1 MTGST
6 PVQLSLGISLNDEA
20 TFANYYADQG
30 SGQAVEALKMLT
42 AGGEDKNLLIWGA
55 PGAGLTHL
63 LQAVCH
69 DVHTQ
74 HKTVQ
79 YLPLRDMVGFSAFDL
94 CEGLEE
100 FEYVCLDD
108 IDHVCGLREW
118 EQALFHL
125 YNQLRDAGHALLIA
139 SHTSPP
145 ALPVLLADL
154 KSRLLGSVRYH
165 VTSLPDEGK
174 QNALMMRARA
184 RGMEMPVD
192 VAQFILNRTSRD
204 TAELFDLLDRLD
216 DESMQR
222 KRKLTIPFVKDVLGL

>member
-1 MTGST
+1 MTDST
-6 PVQLSLGISLNDEA
+6 PVQLSLGIALNDEA
-20 TFANYYADQG
+20 TFANFHAGDTNAQV
-30 SGQAVEALKMLT
+30 VEALKILV

-69 DVHTQ
+69 DVHTH

-108 IDHVCGLREW
+108 IDYVCGIREW

-125 YNQLRDAGHALLIA
+125 YNKLRDAGHALLIV

-145 ALPVLLADL
+145 ALPVVLADL

-165 VTSLPDEGK
+165 VKSLSDSGK
-174 QNALMMRARA
+174 QSALIMRARA
-184 RGMEMPVD
+184 RGMEMAVD
-192 VAQFILNRTSRD
+192 VAQFILNRASRD
-204 TAELFDLLDRLD
+204 TTELFDLLDRLD

-222 KRKLTIPFVKDVLGL
+222 KRKLTIPFVKEVFGL